1 MRLFSTFLSHLYL
14 FRPAP
19 TRCSTH
25 LFSTYAPVY
34 IYVCLSLYKSIR
46 AVLSLF
52 VASIPYLS
60 YSSTH
65 RSLRFP
71 FELSPRFSPWL
82 VYFSIAPFSCSRAIR
97 LTRRSISSIEIP
109 TLRIRISLSL
119 LARVECGRVYIYI
132 YIYTVHR
139 RKIDRKSVVER
150 IVTSCHRCVVGY
162 LTYIIFDEE
171 AAARRAVALTRR
183 SYTRRHLWQFGYV
196 TKPNTVVAASFGIS
210 PTGSCLSEPRSAYLT
225 NLP

>member
-19 TRCSTH
+19 TRRSTH

-97 LTRRSISSIEIP
+97 PTRRSISSIEIP
-109 TLRIRISLSL
+109 TIRIRIFLSL
-119 LARVECGRVYIYI
+119 LARVECERVYIYGASSKNRSKERCRTNRNELPSVCRRLPNVY
-132 YIYTVHR
+132 YIPRRSSCKASRSVNPSLVYTETPV
-139 RKIDRKSVVER
+139 
-150 IVTSCHRCVVGY
+150 
-162 LTYIIFDEE
+162 
-171 AAARRAVALTRR
+171 AARL
-183 SYTRRHLWQFGYV
+183 RHE
-196 TKPNTVVAASFGIS
+196 A
-210 PTGSCLSEPRSAYLT
+210 
-225 NLP
+225 